1 MTIPLRDFFET
12 MIMAEN
18 GNAAAQYNLGV
29 MYHEGKGMP
38 QDYAKAVRW
47 FRDAANQ
54 GNAYAQHNLGVMY
67 PILHYIF

>member
-1 MTIPLRDFFET
+1 MTIPKLNFFET

-18 GNAAAQYNLGV
+18 GNARAQFALGV

-67 PILHYIF
+67 AILHYIF